1 MKSRI
6 LEQICSVALRS
17 SFPAPAKLKR
27 SLKNMKECRTTRYGG
42 RVVQCPKCGTIKT
55 IYNSCNQ
62 RGCPICHKRNQK
74 LWEHRVL
81 ESLLNTNHFHLVFS
95 IPQVFTAVWLRHKK
109 EFMNAFFECVKRAIA
124 TISSDYGVTPGCVA
138 VFQSHGRG
146 MVYKPHIHCALTA
159 GGITSDGKW
168 VSLGS
173 IAYTRLAKVIQDNL
187 IKELLRKDIDK
198 NELPDEKEIDNREWT
213 VYSTYY
219 QDSAEKIVGYLSHT
233 ANGVVINLNQDIG
246 EDLVRGTMRF
256 TENHAGKQIS
266 TELQKTTFVERY
278 LNHIPPPHTVTV
290 RYYGLYS
297 NQYSSKLEELQ
308 KEFPIEI
315 NYEDK
320 ELVDHCPEC
329 HTPMDIIKTLE
340 PYEVVMSYEEFCNH
354 DPPENLKKLTVIGPA
369 LF

>member
-6 LEQICSVALRS
+6 LEQICSIALRS
-17 SFPAPAKLKR
+17 SFLAPAKQKR
-27 SLKNMKECRTTRYGG
+27 SLKNMRECRTTRYGG
-42 RVVQCPKCGTIKT
+42 RVVECPQCGTIKT

-62 RGCPICHKRNQK
+62 RGCPICYKRNQK

-95 IPQVFTAVWLRHKK
+95 IPQIFTAIWLRHKK

-138 VFQSHGRG
+138 VFQSHGKG

-159 GGITSDGKW
+159 GGITENGKW
-168 VSLGS
+168 VQLGS
-173 IAYTRLAKVIQDNL
+173 IAYTRLAKVVQDNL
-187 IKELLRKDIDK
+187 IKELLKKEIVAS
-198 NELPDEKEIDNREWT
+198 ELPDEDEIDNREWT

-219 QDSAEKIVGYLSHT
+219 QNSAEKIIGYLSHT
-233 ANGVVINLNQDIG
+233 ANGVVINLNQDIE
-246 EDLVRGTMRF
+246 EDLIEQTMRF

-266 TELQKTTFVERY
+266 TELKKVTFVERY

-297 NQYSSKLEELQ
+297 NQYSSQLEKLQEQ
-308 KEFPIEI
+308 FPVEI
-315 NYEDK
+315 DYEDE
-320 ELVDHCPEC
+320 ELVDHCPNC
-329 HTPMDIIKTLE
+329 HTPMQIIQTLE
-340 PYEVVMSYEEFCNH
+340 PYEVVMTLDEFNEH
-354 DPPENLKKLTVIGPA
+354 DPPENMKKLTVISPV

>member
-1 MKSRI
+1 
-6 LEQICSVALRS
+6 
-17 SFPAPAKLKR
+17 
-27 SLKNMKECRTTRYGG
+27 
-42 RVVQCPKCGTIKT
+42 
-55 IYNSCNQ
+55 
-62 RGCPICHKRNQK
+62 
-74 LWEHRVL
+74 
-81 ESLLNTNHFHLVFS
+81 
-95 IPQVFTAVWLRHKK
+95 
-109 EFMNAFFECVKRAIA
+109 
-124 TISSDYGVTPGCVA
+124 
-138 VFQSHGRG
+138 

-159 GGITSDGKW
+159 GGITLNSKW
-168 VSLGS
+168 VSIGS

-187 IKELLRKDIDK
+187 VKEILRKDIDR
-198 NELPDEKEIDNREWT
+198 NELPKENEINNREWT

-233 ANGVVINLNQDIG
+233 ANGVVINLNQDIE

-266 TELQKTTFVERY
+266 TELEKTTFVERY

-297 NQYSSKLEELQ
+297 NQFSSKLEELQ

-315 NYEDK
+315 NYEDQ